1 MRELL
6 RSLIHSFVIFH
17 TLLKHCIMHMCQH
30 ICAMSNNTSMARHA
44 SLCYSYVDTNDHSDI
59 YSEEAIP
66 MEPLV
71 DSYGRRI
78 KSMRISITDKC
89 NFRCTYCMPAEG
101 LPWLKKAEILS
112 YEEIVRISRV
122 AVNIGI
128 EQIRL
133 TGGEPLVRRDVPEL
147 VRQLRQIP
155 GLHSLSLT
163 TNGILLK
170 QQAGALAEAGLT
182 RINVSLDSLVREK
195 FAQLTRRDQLSRVL
209 EGLETLEQ
217 YPSIHPIKVNAV
229 AIRDYSEEEVLDF
242 VRLARRKAYVMRWI
256 EFMPLDADQIWRKED
271 ILTGAELKAIIEAA
285 YGPLVQIT
293 TGDPAETAR
302 RYTFSDGIGEV
313 GFINPVSEPFC
324 ASCDRIRLTADGQ
337 LRTCLF
343 ATEETDLRAVVRS
356 EATDEELAGVIRQA
370 VWHKEL
376 KHYIGDKRF
385 RRANRSISMIGG

>member
-1 MRELL
+1 MEL
-6 RSLIHSFVIFH
+6 
-17 TLLKHCIMHMCQH
+17 
-30 ICAMSNNTSMARHA
+30 
-44 SLCYSYVDTNDHSDI
+44 
-59 YSEEAIP
+59 
-66 MEPLV
+66 LV

-112 YEEIVRISRV
+112 YEEIVRVSR
-122 AVNIGI
+122 AAASIGI

-147 VRQLRQIP
+147 VRQLKEIE
-155 GLHSLSLT
+155 GIHSLSLT
-163 TNGILLK
+163 TNGIMLK
-170 QQAGALAEAGLT
+170 HQAKALAEAGLT
-182 RINVSLDSLVREK
+182 RINVSLDSLLREK
-195 FAQLTRRDQLSRVL
+195 FAQLTRRDQLEHVL
-209 EGLETLEQ
+209 EGLAELENH
-217 YPSIHPIKVNAV
+217 PSIHPIKINAV
-229 AIRDYSEEEVLDF
+229 AMRNSTEPEVLSFAD
-242 VRLARRKAYVMRWI
+242 LARRKAYVVRWI

-271 ILTGAELKAIIEAA
+271 ILTGAEIKAIIEAK
-285 YGPLVQIT
+285 YGELHQIK
-293 TGDPAETAR
+293 TGDPSETAR

-324 ASCDRIRLTADGQ
+324 ATCDRIRITADGQ

-343 ATEETDLRAVVRS
+343 ATEETDLRAILRS
-356 EATDEELAGVIRQA
+356 STDDETLIQTIRQA

-385 RRANRSISMIGG
+385 KRASRSMSRIGG

>member
-1 MRELL
+1 
-6 RSLIHSFVIFH
+6 
-17 TLLKHCIMHMCQH
+17 
-30 ICAMSNNTSMARHA
+30 
-44 SLCYSYVDTNDHSDI
+44 
-59 YSEEAIP
+59 

-78 KSMRISITDKC
+78 KSMRISVTDKC

-112 YEEIVRISRV
+112 FEEIVRIARI
-122 AVNIGI
+122 AVSLGI

-147 VRQLRQIP
+147 VRQLHTIE
-155 GLHSLSLT
+155 GLRSLSIT

-170 QQAGALAEAGLT
+170 QQARALAEAGLT
-182 RINVSLDSLVREK
+182 RINVSLDSLQREK
-195 FAQLTRRDQLSRVL
+195 FAKLTRRDQLDRVL
-209 EGLETLEQ
+209 EGLEELQ
-217 YPSIHPIKVNAV
+217 KYPSIHPVKINAV
-229 AIRDYSEEEVLDF
+229 AVRGFSEDEVLDF
-242 VRLARRKAYVMRWI
+242 VRFARDKAYVMRWI
-256 EFMPLDADQIWRKED
+256 EFMPLDADQLWRKED
-271 ILTGAELKAIIEAA
+271 ILTGGEIKSIIEAA
-285 YGPLVQIT
+285 YGPLVPIT
-293 TGDPAETAR
+293 SSNPSETAR

-343 ATEETDLRAVVRS
+343 ATEETDLRAILRSGADDDVVA
-356 EATDEELAGVIRQA
+356 ATIRQA

-385 RRANRSISMIGG
+385 KRANRSMSMIGG

>member
-1 MRELL
+1 MDL
-6 RSLIHSFVIFH
+6 
-17 TLLKHCIMHMCQH
+17 
-30 ICAMSNNTSMARHA
+30 
-44 SLCYSYVDTNDHSDI
+44 
-59 YSEEAIP
+59 
-66 MEPLV
+66 LV

-78 KSMRISITDKC
+78 KSLRISITDKC

-112 YEEIVRISRV
+112 YEEIVRLTRV
-122 AVNIGI
+122 MVGLGI
-128 EQIRL
+128 EQVRL
-133 TGGEPLVRRDVPEL
+133 TGGEPLVRRDIPEL
-147 VRQLRQIP
+147 VRQLRAIG
-155 GLHSLSLT
+155 GLRSLSVT

-170 QQAGALAEAGLT
+170 QLAGPLAEAGLT
-182 RINVSLDSLVREK
+182 RINVSLDSLIREK

-209 EGLETLEQ
+209 EGLEALEK

-229 AIRDYSEEEVLDF
+229 AIKGFTEEEVLDF
-242 VRLARRKAYVMRWI
+242 VRLARRKAYVVRWI

-271 ILTGAELKAIIEAA
+271 ILTGAEIKAIIENE
-285 YGPLVQIT
+285 YGPLVPIT
-293 TGDPAETAR
+293 SGDPSETAR

-324 ASCDRIRLTADGQ
+324 AQCDRIRLTADGQ

-343 ATEETDLRAVVRS
+343 ATEETDLRAVLRS
-356 EATDEELAGVIRQA
+356 DATDETLAEVIRQA

-385 RRANRSISMIGG
+385 KRANRSMSMIGG

>member
-1 MRELL
+1 
-6 RSLIHSFVIFH
+6 
-17 TLLKHCIMHMCQH
+17 
-30 ICAMSNNTSMARHA
+30 
-44 SLCYSYVDTNDHSDI
+44 
-59 YSEEAIP
+59 

-89 NFRCTYCMPAEG
+89 QFRCTYCMPAEG

-112 YEEIVRISRV
+112 YEEITRIARV
-122 AVNIGI
+122 AVDIGI

-133 TGGEPLVRRDVPEL
+133 TGGEPLVRRDVPDL
-147 VRQLRQIP
+147 VRQLRQIS

-163 TNGILLK
+163 TNGVLLK
-170 QQAGALAEAGLT
+170 QLAGPLAEAGLT
-182 RINVSLDSLVREK
+182 RINVSVDSLLREK
-195 FAQLTRRDQLSRVL
+195 FARLTRRDQLQRVL
-209 EGLETLEQ
+209 EGLEELEK

-229 AIRDYSEEEVLDF
+229 AMRGYSEEEALDF
-242 VRLARRKAYVMRWI
+242 VKFARNKAYVVRWI
-256 EFMPLDADQIWRKED
+256 EFMPLDADQTWRKED
-271 ILTGAELKAIIEAA
+271 ILTGGELKAIIEEA
-285 YGPLVQIT
+285 YGPLIPIT

-356 EATDEELAGVIRQA
+356 AASDDDLAATIRQA

-385 RRANRSISMIGG
+385 KRANRSMSMIGG

>member
-1 MRELL
+1 
-6 RSLIHSFVIFH
+6 
-17 TLLKHCIMHMCQH
+17 
-30 ICAMSNNTSMARHA
+30 
-44 SLCYSYVDTNDHSDI
+44 
-59 YSEEAIP
+59 
-66 MEPLV
+66 MESLV

-89 NFRCTYCMPAEG
+89 QFRCTYCMPAEG

-112 YEEIVRISRV
+112 YEEITRIARV

-147 VRQLRQIP
+147 VRQLRQLE

-163 TNGILLK
+163 TNGVLLK
-170 QQAGALAEAGLT
+170 GLAGPLAEAGLT
-182 RINVSLDSLVREK
+182 RINVSVDSLLREK
-195 FAQLTRRDQLSRVL
+195 FAKLTRRDQLHRVL
-209 EGLETLEQ
+209 EGLEELEK

-229 AIRDYSEEEVLDF
+229 AMRGFSEEEVLDF
-242 VRLARRKAYVMRWI
+242 VALARRKAYVVRWI

-271 ILTGAELKAIIEAA
+271 ILTGGELKAMVEAA
-285 YGPLVQIT
+285 YGPLVPIT
-293 TGDPAETAR
+293 TGDPSETAR
-302 RYTFSDGIGEV
+302 RYTFSDGIGEI

-343 ATEETDLRAVVRS
+343 ATEETDLRAVIRS
-356 EATDEELAGVIRQA
+356 DASDDDLAATIRQA

-385 RRANRSISMIGG
+385 KRANRSMSMIGG

>member
-1 MRELL
+1 MEL
-6 RSLIHSFVIFH
+6 
-17 TLLKHCIMHMCQH
+17 
-30 ICAMSNNTSMARHA
+30 
-44 SLCYSYVDTNDHSDI
+44 
-59 YSEEAIP
+59 
-66 MEPLV
+66 LV

-89 NFRCTYCMPAEG
+89 SFRCTYCMPAEG

-112 YEEIVRISRV
+112 YEEIVRIAHV
-122 AVNIGI
+122 AVGMGI

-133 TGGEPLVRRDVPEL
+133 TGGEPLIRRDVPEL
-147 VRQLRQIP
+147 VRQLHTLPDLR
-155 GLHSLSLT
+155 SLSLT

-170 QQAGALAEAGLT
+170 QQAKALAEAGLT
-182 RINVSLDSLVREK
+182 RINVSLDSLLREK
-195 FAQLTRRDQLSRVL
+195 FTQVTRRDQLERVL
-209 EGLETLEQ
+209 EGLAELEH
-217 YPSIHPIKVNAV
+217 YPSIHPIKINAV
-229 AIRDYSEEEVLDF
+229 AMRGFTEEEVLDF
-242 VRLARRKAYVMRWI
+242 VQLARNKAYVVRWI

-271 ILTGAELKAIIEAA
+271 ILTGGEIRRIIEATH
-285 YGPLVQIT
+285 GPLIPIT

-324 ASCDRIRLTADGQ
+324 AQCDRIRITADGQ

-343 ATEETDLRAVVRS
+343 ATEETDLRAVIRS
-356 EATDEELAGVIRQA
+356 NANDEELAHVIRQA

-385 RRANRSISMIGG
+385 KRANRSMSMIGG

>member
-1 MRELL
+1 
-6 RSLIHSFVIFH
+6 
-17 TLLKHCIMHMCQH
+17 
-30 ICAMSNNTSMARHA
+30 
-44 SLCYSYVDTNDHSDI
+44 
-59 YSEEAIP
+59 

-112 YEEIVRISRV
+112 YEEIVRLSRI

-147 VRQLRQIP
+147 VHQLRQIP
-155 GLHSLSLT
+155 GLRSLSLT

-170 QQAGALAEAGLT
+170 QQAAALAEAGLT

-195 FAQLTRRDQLSRVL
+195 FAQLTRRDQIDRVL
-209 EGLETLEQ
+209 EGLTELEK
-217 YPSIHPIKVNAV
+217 YPSIHPIKINAV
-229 AIRDYSEEEVLDF
+229 AIRGYSEEEVLDF
-242 VRLARRKAYVMRWI
+242 VRFARNKAYVMRWI
-256 EFMPLDADQIWRKED
+256 EFMPLDADQVWRKED
-271 ILTGAELKAIIEAA
+271 ILTGDEIKTIVEEK
-285 YGPLVQIT
+285 YGPLVLIT
-293 TGDPAETAR
+293 TGDPSETAR

-324 ASCDRIRLTADGQ
+324 SSCDRIRLTADGQ

-343 ATEETDLRAVVRS
+343 ATEETDLRAVIRS
-356 EATDEELAGVIRQA
+356 DADDDAIAQVLRQA

-385 RRANRSISMIGG
+385 KRANRSMSMIGG

>member
-1 MRELL
+1 MEL
-6 RSLIHSFVIFH
+6 
-17 TLLKHCIMHMCQH
+17 
-30 ICAMSNNTSMARHA
+30 
-44 SLCYSYVDTNDHSDI
+44 
-59 YSEEAIP
+59 
-66 MEPLV
+66 LV

-78 KSMRISITDKC
+78 KSMRISVTDKC

-112 YEEIVRISRV
+112 YEELERIARV
-122 AVNIGI
+122 AVSMGI

-147 VRQLRQIP
+147 VRNLRKIE
-155 GLHSLSLT
+155 GLRSLSIT

-195 FAQLTRRDQLSRVL
+195 FAKLARRDQMTRVL
-209 EGLETLEQ
+209 EGLEELEK

-229 AIRDYSEEEVLDF
+229 AIREFSEEEVLDF
-242 VRLARRKAYVMRWI
+242 VKLARNKAYVMRWI

-271 ILTGAELKAIIEAA
+271 ILTGAEIKAIIEAA

-293 TGDPAETAR
+293 TGDRSETAR

-343 ATEETDLRAVVRS
+343 ATEETDLRTVIRS
-356 EATDEELAGVIRQA
+356 DATDDDLAATIRRA
-370 VWHKEL
+370 VWNKEL

-385 RRANRSISMIGG
+385 KRANRSMSMIGG

>member
-1 MRELL
+1 
-6 RSLIHSFVIFH
+6 
-17 TLLKHCIMHMCQH
+17 
-30 ICAMSNNTSMARHA
+30 
-44 SLCYSYVDTNDHSDI
+44 
-59 YSEEAIP
+59 

-89 NFRCTYCMPAEG
+89 QFRCTYCMPAEG

-112 YEEIVRISRV
+112 YEEITRIARV

-147 VRQLRQIP
+147 VRQLRQLE
-155 GLHSLSLT
+155 GLRSLSLT
-163 TNGILLK
+163 TNGVLLK
-170 QQAGALAEAGLT
+170 GLAGPLAEAGLS
-182 RINVSLDSLVREK
+182 RINVSLDSLLREK
-195 FAQLTRRDQLSRVL
+195 FAQLTRRDQLHRVL
-209 EGLETLEQ
+209 EGLEELEK

-229 AIRDYSEEEVLDF
+229 AMRGFSEEEVLDF
-242 VRLARRKAYVMRWI
+242 VALARRKAYVVRWI

-271 ILTGAELKAIIEAA
+271 ILTGGEIKAIVEAT
-285 YGPLVQIT
+285 YGPLVPIT
-293 TGDPAETAR
+293 TGDPSETAR
-302 RYTFSDGIGEV
+302 RYTFSDGIGEI

-343 ATEETDLRAVVRS
+343 ATEETDLRAVIRS
-356 EATDEELAGVIRQA
+356 DASDDDLAATLRQA

-385 RRANRSISMIGG
+385 KRANRSMSMIGG

>member
-1 MRELL
+1 
-6 RSLIHSFVIFH
+6 
-17 TLLKHCIMHMCQH
+17 
-30 ICAMSNNTSMARHA
+30 
-44 SLCYSYVDTNDHSDI
+44 
-59 YSEEAIP
+59 

-78 KSMRISITDKC
+78 KSMRISVTDKC
-89 NFRCTYCMPAEG
+89 QFRCTYCMPAEG

-112 YEEIVRISRV
+112 YEEITRISRV
-122 AVNIGI
+122 AVELGI

-147 VRQLRQIP
+147 ISQLRQIE

-170 QQAGALAEAGLT
+170 QQAKALAEAGLT
-182 RINVSLDSLVREK
+182 RINVSLDSLLQDK
-195 FAQLTRRDQLSRVL
+195 FFKITRRNQLDRVL
-209 EGLETLEQ
+209 EGLAELEQ

-229 AIRDYSEEEVLDF
+229 AMRNFTEDEVLDF
-242 VRLARRKAYVMRWI
+242 AQLARRKAYVVRWI

-271 ILTGAELKAIIEAA
+271 ILTGGEIKSIIEAA
-285 YGPLVQIT
+285 YGPLV
-293 TGDPAETAR
+293 PVASNSPSETAR
-302 RYTFSDGIGEV
+302 RYTFADGVGEV

-324 ASCDRIRLTADGQ
+324 STCDRIRLTADGQ

-356 EATDEELAGVIRQA
+356 GASDETLAQTIRQA
-370 VWHKEL
+370 VWKKEL

-385 RRANRSISMIGG
+385 KRANRSMSMIGG

>member
-1 MRELL
+1 
-6 RSLIHSFVIFH
+6 
-17 TLLKHCIMHMCQH
+17 
-30 ICAMSNNTSMARHA
+30 
-44 SLCYSYVDTNDHSDI
+44 
-59 YSEEAIP
+59 

-78 KSMRISITDKC
+78 KSMRISVTDKC

-112 YEEIVRISRV
+112 YEELERIARV
-122 AVNIGI
+122 AVSIGI

-147 VRQLRQIP
+147 VRNLRKIE
-155 GLHSLSLT
+155 GLRSLSIT

-195 FAQLTRRDQLSRVL
+195 FAKLARRDQMTRVL
-209 EGLETLEQ
+209 EGLEELEK

-229 AIRDYSEEEVLDF
+229 AIREFSEEEVLDF
-242 VRLARRKAYVMRWI
+242 AKLARNKAYVMRWI

-271 ILTGAELKAIIEAA
+271 ILTGAEIKAIIEAA

-293 TGDPAETAR
+293 TGDPSETAR

-343 ATEETDLRAVVRS
+343 ATEETDLRAVIRS
-356 EATDEELAGVIRQA
+356 AASDDDLADTIRRA
-370 VWHKEL
+370 VWNKEL

-385 RRANRSISMIGG
+385 KRASRSMSMIGG

>member
-1 MRELL
+1 M
-6 RSLIHSFVIFH
+6 
-17 TLLKHCIMHMCQH
+17 K
-30 ICAMSNNTSMARHA
+30 
-44 SLCYSYVDTNDHSDI
+44 
-59 YSEEAIP
+59 
-66 MEPLV
+66 PLA

-78 KSMRISITDKC
+78 KSMRISVTDKC

-112 YEEIVRISRV
+112 YEEIVRIARV
-122 AVNIGI
+122 AVSIGI

-133 TGGEPLVRRDVPEL
+133 TGGEPLVRRDVAEL
-147 VRQLRQIP
+147 VRQMRQIE
-155 GLHSLSLT
+155 GLRSLSLT

-170 QQAGALAEAGLT
+170 QQAAALAEAGLT
-182 RINVSLDSLVREK
+182 RINVSLDSLLREK
-195 FAQLTRRDQLSRVL
+195 FTQVARRDQLYGVL
-209 EGLETLEQ
+209 TGLEEVKK
-217 YPSIHPIKVNAV
+217 YPSIHPIKINAV
-229 AIRDYSEEEVLDF
+229 AMRNFSEEEVLPF
-242 VRLARRKAYVMRWI
+242 VRFARDNAFVMRWI

-271 ILTGAELKAIIEAA
+271 ILTGGEIKGLIEAE
-285 YGPLVQIT
+285 YGPLVPIT

-356 EATDEELAGVIRQA
+356 EATDEDLAETIRQA

-385 RRANRSISMIGG
+385 KRANRSMSMIGG

>member
-1 MRELL
+1 
-6 RSLIHSFVIFH
+6 
-17 TLLKHCIMHMCQH
+17 
-30 ICAMSNNTSMARHA
+30 
-44 SLCYSYVDTNDHSDI
+44 
-59 YSEEAIP
+59 

-71 DSYGRRI
+71 DSYGRHI

-112 YEEIVRISRV
+112 YEEIVRIARV
-122 AVNIGI
+122 AVSIGI

-147 VRQLRQIP
+147 VSQLRQIE
-155 GLHSLSLT
+155 GLRSLSLT

-170 QQAGALAEAGLT
+170 QLAGPLAEAGLT
-182 RINVSLDSLVREK
+182 RINVSLDSLIREK
-195 FAQLTRRDQLSRVL
+195 FAQITRRDQLARVL
-209 EGLETLEQ
+209 EGLEELEK
-217 YPSIHPIKVNAV
+217 YPTIRPIKVNAV
-229 AIRDYSEEEVLDF
+229 AVKDFSEEEVLNF
-242 VRLARRKAYVMRWI
+242 VRLARREEYVMRWI

-271 ILTGAELKAIIEAA
+271 ILTGAELKALIEAE
-285 YGPLVQIT
+285 YGPLVPIK
-293 TGDPAETAR
+293 TGDPSETAR
-302 RYTFSDGIGEV
+302 RYTFSDGIGEI

-324 ASCDRIRLTADGQ
+324 AQCDRIRLTADGQ

-343 ATEETDLRAVVRS
+343 ATDETDLRAVVRS
-356 EATDEELAGVIRQA
+356 NAPDSELEQALRQA

-385 RRANRSISMIGG
+385 KRANRSMSMIGG

>member
-1 MRELL
+1 
-6 RSLIHSFVIFH
+6 
-17 TLLKHCIMHMCQH
+17 
-30 ICAMSNNTSMARHA
+30 
-44 SLCYSYVDTNDHSDI
+44 
-59 YSEEAIP
+59 

-101 LPWLKKAEILS
+101 LPWLKKSQILS
-112 YEEIVRISRV
+112 YEELERITRV
-122 AVNIGI
+122 AVSIGI

-133 TGGEPLVRRDVPEL
+133 TGGEPLVRRDVPDF
-147 VRQLRQIP
+147 VRQLHNIK
-155 GLHSLSLT
+155 GLRSLSLT

-170 QQAGALAEAGLT
+170 QQAKALAEAGLT

-195 FAQLTRRDQLSRVL
+195 FAKLTRRDQFDRVL
-209 EGLETLEQ
+209 EGLEEVEK
-217 YPSIHPIKVNAV
+217 YPSIHPIKINAV
-229 AIRDYSEEEVLDF
+229 AIRDFSEDEVLDF
-242 VRLARRKAYVMRWI
+242 VQFARKKSYVMRWI

-271 ILTGAELKAIIEAA
+271 ILTGAEIKAIIEAV
-285 YGPLVQIT
+285 YGPLVPIT
-293 TGDPAETAR
+293 TGDPSETAR

-313 GFINPVSEPFC
+313 GFINPVSQPFC
-324 ASCDRIRLTADGQ
+324 STCDRIRLTADGQ

-343 ATEETDLRAVVRS
+343 ATEETDLRAVLRS
-356 EATDEELAGVIRQA
+356 SGDDEAIARTIREA

-385 RRANRSISMIGG
+385 KRANRSMSMIGG